1 MRSSSVEDHCSSH
14 YSHAQSPRHVSPAW
28 SSADS
33 SGNLSNE
40 DDDTHCLPP
49 PSAVVGLQD
58 AHEIVANCQKMLQ
71 EWNKRCGP
79 VAKLR
84 IRAANGSLKINKVEP
99 PTDFARGELM
109 VMVKRGRE
117 AILQLKSIAFL
128 DLQSIQ
134 ANDLSNFWASFWVD
148 AINVVD
154 VIHERIA
161 HASSVL
167 Q

>member
-1 MRSSSVEDHCSSH
+1 
-14 YSHAQSPRHVSPAW
+14 
-28 SSADS
+28 
-33 SGNLSNE
+33 
-40 DDDTHCLPP
+40 
-49 PSAVVGLQD
+49 
-58 AHEIVANCQKMLQ
+58 
-71 EWNKRCGP
+71 
-79 VAKLR
+79 
-84 IRAANGSLKINKVEP
+84 
-99 PTDFARGELM
+99 M

-134 ANDLSNFWASFWVD
+134 ANDLLNFWASFWVD